1 MVTDKE
7 IKEHVD
13 KTFSLHFRYL
23 DGKPYKYYYN
33 ISKQF
38 LESQSKPKT
47 KWNQNIKDVNVDMI
61 KIVTIV

>member
-47 KWNQNIKDVNVDMI
+47 NRGKDA
-61 KIVTIV
+61 K

>member
-47 KWNQNIKDVNVDMI
+47 NRSEK
-61 KIVTIV
+61 